1 MYLNNHN
8 VYHGD
13 RGVVQKGDSS
23 HDGILRIKRILNN
36 MEKMKNEIITD
47 KTYLS
52 EVMSELPSKT
62 LLNKG
67 VTGCGGTY
75 VELHSNRNSLIL
87 VPTIE
92 LAKNK
97 KEKDFLIV
105 YGKISNDEIKKY
117 IQSDIKYKKIIGTYD
132 CLSRVIELYPEIF
145 SYFLLVDEYHIL
157 FNSYSFRNDAIQ
169 FLLKNYQRFANYV
182 FMTATPLDDD
192 IILDEIKS
200 LPRLNIT
207 WTKAQAIK
215 LNLIDTT
222 FTSKELIKILLKN
235 SEPEINYHIFL
246 NSIKTIKDIVTKA
259 NLSDYKV
266 VCSETSRQNNRTLK
280 MGTTLDAV
288 AKYNFYTSTAFEG
301 CDIFDP
307 TGKTIILCDT
317 NIATT
322 ILDISTLVRQICG
335 RLRDS
340 IYKEEVTLIL
350 NTSKH
355 RYAGTSAAVFK
366 TLVQE
371 NITLG
376 KYTEEKFNT
385 DEDSLYKEKE
395 LRSYSAETYNSF
407 YVNRYNNV
415 IFYDDNLR
423 KMDEYNYK
431 LITEIYNSSISVIK
445 EASKYQIEV
454 SDNTNQNWITEK
466 LKNKEY
472 SFSELEQLFAE
483 DFLKLGLVFN
493 GYIIKDYFP
502 TFVKIRKVKN
512 KIRETYYK
520 FEL

>member
-1 MYLNNHN
+1 M
-8 VYHGD
+8 
-13 RGVVQKGDSS
+13 
-23 HDGILRIKRILNN
+23 I
-36 MEKMKNEIITD
+36 NEIFTD

-52 EVMSELPSKT
+52 EVMTELPSRT

-75 VELHSNRNSLIL
+75 VELHSKRNSLIL

-105 YGKISNDEIKKY
+105 YGKVSNNEIEKY
-117 IQSDIKYKKIIGTYD
+117 LQSDIEYKKIIGTYD
-132 CLSRVIELYPEIF
+132 CLTRLVELSHEIF

-157 FNSYSFRNDAIQ
+157 FNSYSFRNGAIQ
-169 FLLKNYQRFANYV
+169 FLLKNYQKFKDYV
-182 FMTATPLDDD
+182 FMTATPLEDD
-192 IILDEIKS
+192 IILDEIKH

-222 FTSKELIKILLKN
+222 FTSKELTKILSKDP
-235 SEPEINYHIFL
+235 SSEINYHIFL
-246 NSIKTIKDIVTKA
+246 NSIKTIKDIVTKS
-259 NLSDYKV
+259 NLVDYKV
-266 VCSETSRQNNRTLK
+266 VCSETSRQKNRTLK
-280 MGTTLDAV
+280 MGSTLDKV
-288 AKYNFYTSTAFEG
+288 CKYNFYTSTAFEG
-301 CDIFDP
+301 CDIYDP
-307 TGKTIILCDT
+307 NGKTIILCDT

-340 IYKEEVTLIL
+340 IYKEEITLIL

-355 RYAGTSAAVFK
+355 RYAGTSPEVFK
-366 TLVQE
+366 ILVKE
-371 NITLG
+371 NIILG

-385 DEDSLYKEKE
+385 DTDSLYKEKE
-395 LRSYSAETYNSF
+395 LRSYSTDTYNSF
-407 YVNRYNNV
+407 YVNKYDDI

-445 EASKYQIEV
+445 EASKYNIKVEDE
-454 SDNTNQNWITEK
+454 SNQTWITIK
-466 LKNKEY
+466 LKDKEY
-472 SFSELEQLFAE
+472 SYSELKDLFE
-483 DFLKLGLVFN
+483 NDFKERNLMFN
-493 GYIIKDYFP
+493 GYTIKDYFP
-502 TFVKIRKVKN
+502 DFEKTRKIKN

-520 FEL
+520 FKI

>member
-1 MYLNNHN
+1 M
-8 VYHGD
+8 
-13 RGVVQKGDSS
+13 R
-23 HDGILRIKRILNN
+23 
-36 MEKMKNEIITD
+36 NEIVTD

-52 EVMSELPSKT
+52 EVMTELPSKT

-75 VELHSNRNSLIL
+75 VELHSKRNSLIL

-105 YGKISNDEIKKY
+105 YGKIGNEEIKKY
-117 IQSDIKYKKIIGTYD
+117 LQSNIKYKKIIGTYD
-132 CLSRVIELYPEIF
+132 CLVRLIELYPEIV

-169 FLLKNYQRFANYV
+169 FLLKNFHRFENYV

-192 IILDEIKS
+192 IILDEIKH

-207 WTKAQAIK
+207 WTKAEAIK

-222 FTSKELIKILLKN
+222 FTNKELIKILLKN
-235 SEPEINYHIFL
+235 VSSNINYHIFL

-259 NLSDYKV
+259 GLTDYKV
-266 VCSETSRQNNRTLK
+266 VCSETSRLNNKTLK
-280 MGTTLDAV
+280 MGSTLDKAC
-288 AKYNFYTSTAFEG
+288 KYNFYTSTAFEG

-307 TGKTIILCDT
+307 NGKTIILCDT

-340 IYKEEVTLIL
+340 MYKEEITLIL

-355 RYAGTSAAVFK
+355 RYAGTSINIFK
-366 TLVQE
+366 TLVKE

-376 KYTEEKFNT
+376 KYAEQKFNT
-385 DEDSLYKEKE
+385 DADPLYKEKE

-407 YVNRYNNV
+407 YVNKYNDQ

-445 EASKYQIEV
+445 EATKSNMEV
-454 SDNTNQNWITEK
+454 ISISNQNWITAK

-472 SFSELEQLFAE
+472 SYSELEEEFADE
-483 DFLKLGLVFN
+483 FLKLGIVFN

-502 TFVKIRKVKN
+502 DFTKTRKIKN
-512 KIRETYYK
+512 KVRETYYK
-520 FEL
+520 FNI

>member
-1 MYLNNHN
+1 M
-8 VYHGD
+8 D
-13 RGVVQKGDSS
+13 
-23 HDGILRIKRILNN
+23 
-36 MEKMKNEIITD
+36 KMTNDIITD

-52 EVMSELPSKT
+52 EVMTILPSKA

-75 VELHSNRNSLIL
+75 VELHSERNSLIL

-105 YGKISNDEIKKY
+105 YGKVSNDEIKRY
-117 IQSDIKYKKIIGTYD
+117 LQSDIKYKKIIGTYD
-132 CLSRVIELYPEIF
+132 CLIRLIELTPNIF

-169 FLLKNYQRFANYV
+169 YLLKNYDKFEDYV

-192 IILDEIKS
+192 IILDEIKH
-200 LPRLNIT
+200 LPRINIT
-207 WTKAQAIK
+207 WTKAESIK
-215 LNLIDTT
+215 LNLVDTT
-222 FTSKELIKILLKN
+222 FTNKELIKTLLKDSN
-235 SEPEINYHIFL
+235 SEVNYHIFL
-246 NSIKTIKDIVTKA
+246 NSIKTIKDIITKA
-259 NLSDYKV
+259 NLLDYKV

-280 MGTTLDAV
+280 MGSTLDKAC
-288 AKYNFYTSTAFEG
+288 KYNFYTSTAFEG

-307 TGKTIILCDT
+307 NGKTIILCDT

-355 RYAGTSAAVFK
+355 RYAGTSPTIFK
-366 TLVQE
+366 ALVRE

-385 DEDSLYKEKE
+385 DIDPLYKEKE

-407 YVNRYNNV
+407 YVNKYNNN

-431 LITEIYNSSISVIK
+431 LITGIYDSSISVIK
-445 EASKYQIEV
+445 EATKNNMEV
-454 SDNTNQNWITEK
+454 VTKDNNNWIVAK

-472 SFSELEQLFAE
+472 SYSELEELFSE
-483 DFLKLGLVFN
+483 EFVKRGLIFN
-493 GYIIKDYFP
+493 GYVIKDYFP

-520 FEL
+520 FEI